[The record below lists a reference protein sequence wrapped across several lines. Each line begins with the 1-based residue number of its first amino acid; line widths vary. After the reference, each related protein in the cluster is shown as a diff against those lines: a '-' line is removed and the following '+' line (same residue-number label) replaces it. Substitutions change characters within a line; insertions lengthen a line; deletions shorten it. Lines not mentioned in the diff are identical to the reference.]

1 MITMDGRSSIDV
13 AIEHLVLDGFEPQ
26 QSQAIAATLQEKL
39 ASLIEEKGLPG
50 EFQASIQ
57 AGRLDAGTINL
68 PEGASPAQMGTQ
80 IAEAIFNHL
89 SHMLGRGNQDD

>member
-1 MITMDGRSSIDV
+1 MITTDGRSTVDI

-39 ASLIEEKGLPG
+39 ASLIEERGLPG
-50 EFQASIQ
+50 EIQGSIQ
-57 AGRLDAGTINL
+57 AGKLDAGSINL

-80 IAEAIFNHL
+80 IAEAIFNRL